1 MMEKFAEIFLKVS
14 MRLVSTEVLIIAAV
28 FALSWGTEH
37 IQLAIGGLLGYLAKE
52 AVDVVTERPVVSD

>member
-1 MMEKFAEIFLKVS
+1 MQSNWTEIFLKIS
-14 MRLVSTEVLIIAAV
+14 MRIVSTEVLIIAAV

-52 AVDVVTERPVVSD
+52 AVDVITEPTVVSG